1 MSLVIILS
9 LLVLFAGLV
18 LYFVCVGL
26 TKSSVGEIGKIMVF
40 CGLLAFLIGNGAQ
53 GCSLS
58 AGSGG
63 GSAQHK

>member
-18 LYFVCVGL
+18 LYFVCAGR
-26 TKSSVGEIGKIMVF
+26 TKSSIAEIGKIMFF
-40 CGLLAFLIGNGAQ
+40 CGLLSFLIGNGSQ

-63 GSAQHK
+63 SAQHK

>member
-9 LLVLFAGLV
+9 LLVLALGLV
-18 LYFVCVGL
+18 LYFVCAGL
-26 TKSSVGEIGKIMVF
+26 TKGTVAEVGKIMFF

-63 GSAQHK
+63 SAQHK

>member
-9 LLVLFAGLV
+9 LLVLALGLV
-18 LYFVCVGL
+18 LYFVCNGF
-26 TKSSVGEIGKIMVF
+26 TKATVGEVGKWMFV

-58 AGSGG
+58 AGSG
-63 GSAQHK
+63 SAQHK